1 MDGANQLNRKP
12 VKAEN
17 KKPKSKLPF
26 VFLNVAMTADGKLAT
41 ANRAVSSFGSRHDLR
56 HLLELRAT
64 ADAVMNGAR
73 TADLNKITMGP
84 GSRRYRQARL
94 KRGLAKYNVRV
105 IVSGSGT
112 LDPRA
117 EVFKHKF
124 SPIIILVSGRVA
136 SRKLAALR
144 AVADEVRICGEKEI
158 DFVRALRWLRQE
170 WKVRRLLCEGGGEIN
185 DALFREGLV
194 DELHVTVAPY
204 IFGGTQAP
212 TLADGR
218 GALRLSQAT
227 RLALK
232 SARRRG
238 KELFLVYRVK
248 KSMVRRRPG

>member
-1 MDGANQLNRKP
+1 MRQK
-12 VKAEN
+12 N
-17 KKPKSKLPF
+17 KKSKPELPF
-26 VFLNVAMTADGKLAT
+26 VFLNIAMTADGKLAT

-56 HLLELRAT
+56 HLLALRAT

-94 KRGLAKYNVRV
+94 KRGLTEYNLRV

-124 SPIIILVSGRVA
+124 SPTIILVSRRVA
-136 SRKLAALR
+136 PRKLAALR
-144 AVADEVRICGEKEI
+144 AVADEVKICGQREI
-158 DFVRALRWLRQE
+158 DFARALRWLRQE

-194 DELHVTVAPY
+194 NELHVTVTPY
-204 IFGGTQAP
+204 LFGGRQAP

-227 RLALK
+227 NLVLK

-238 KELFLVYRVK
+238 QELFLVYRAK
-248 KSMVRRRPG
+248 KSMIRHRSG